1 MKKGSAAGRFE
12 QSFVFHMIRDFFLLL
27 LAVAAVEMAIRYAV
41 LLYEFRTEAL
51 ARKGLVDALRE
62 RLVTVEHRAGLSG
75 EVHALDIGSLPMTL
89 EETFYR
95 VAMEALN
102 NALRHAHGD
111 RVDVILME
119 ESGDLVM
126 TIVDNGVGFNRE
138 TSAAAG
144 GMGLEGMQ
152 KRMGKVGGALT
163 LSSSSGG
170 TWVTARASLKQ

>member
-1 MKKGSAAGRFE
+1 
-12 QSFVFHMIRDFFLLL
+12 
-27 LAVAAVEMAIRYAV
+27 
-41 LLYEFRTEAL
+41 
-51 ARKGLVDALRE
+51 
-62 RLVTVEHRAGLSG
+62 
-75 EVHALDIGSLPMTL
+75 MTL

-126 TIVDNGVGFNRE
+126 TIVDNGVGFTRE